1 MRKVVVHM
9 LTSLDGVAEE
19 PSDWMTDFD
28 EPIFSNLSRIIRTQD
43 PILLGRGTYDYWV
56 GYWPDDGG
64 EPFHGFING
73 AEKHVFTSRPLDRE
87 WSNTVVIGYQAVHRP

>member
-28 EPIFSNLSRIIRTQD
+28 EPIFSNLSRIIR
-43 PILLGRGTYDYWV
+43 
-56 GYWPDDGG
+56 
-64 EPFHGFING
+64 
-73 AEKHVFTSRPLDRE
+73 
-87 WSNTVVIGYQAVHRP
+87 